1 MNGGTAT
8 DTIIDGGNQHVSSGG
23 TATDTTINSG
33 GLQHVYSGGT
43 ATDTTINSG
52 GLQHV
57 YNSGTATETTINVGG
72 EQYVHDEGAATY
84 TTINGGEQRVSS
96 GGTATKTTINSGF
109 QYLLGGTVTDTTI
122 NSGGTQ
128 YVFNGGTANDTTVNT
143 GGIQYVSNGGTAT
156 DTTINNGGTQNVS
169 SGGTATSTTINS
181 GGTQNVTNGGAAT
194 NTTISSN
201 GHQNIASGGMATS
214 TTLNDGGW
222 QSVNSG
228 GITSNTTI
236 NSGEQYVNNGGIATD
251 TIINNGNQVVSNGTA
266 TSTTVNSGGWQYVSS
281 GGTVAITTINSGG
294 RQIVYSDST
303 ATATTI
309 NSGGWQH
316 VSSGGNATSTII
328 SGGSQSINGGTATA
342 TTINGGWQNISSGGT
357 AIGTTIN
364 SGYQDVWSDG
374 SATDTIING
383 GGMQQIDIDG
393 TATSTTI
400 NSGGEQNVLS
410 GGSATDTT
418 INSGGHQGVY
428 GGTVADTTIN
438 GGWHNIFSGGSAT
451 DTTINSGGIQSIM
464 IGGTVTSTTINSGGL
479 QFVTSG
485 GIATDT
491 TINGGQSWLLT
502 GALADGKTQINA
514 GGELRME
521 AGSVAT
527 EVHISGGTLSVTDI
541 SDVTTYAPAQI
552 DKLNMVGGNVSFLD
566 NRGGDFAALNISEL
580 SGSGNFLFNTSLADR
595 NANFVTIEQG
605 TGNFGIGVT
614 DSGKE
619 IADHTDLTVN
629 LIHDHGGE
637 IDFEMVTASGRST
650 RAIDG
655 GTYMYTLFS
664 QQDKD
669 DLNGGNVWYLGA
681 LTDEP
686 GEGGNGEKPMTT
698 PATDA
703 VLAMATAGL
712 NVMRSELDSLRVYR
726 NNQSNELKYGDGNVW
741 GHYLGK
747 KSAIDNSNGA
757 AYKLHQNGFELGGDI
772 VTGFDK
778 GHLVTGGF
786 VTLSN
791 NQVNHERGGK
801 SKVDSYG
808 LGAYATWYDNS
819 GFYVDGV
826 LKANRLENNL
836 NARMTNGDSTS
847 GKWHQYAIST
857 ALEGGFTFKPMDNM
871 TIEPFVRTTATH
883 INNANVTL
891 SNGMKAETGKA
902 RSLTAEA
909 GTRLGTQFELG
920 STQFAPY
927 FSASVE
933 QEFAKSNTTLINGIN
948 SFDNNLNGTSGKY
961 AAGLSAQLTKGT
973 TVYGEMS
980 YRQGSHI
987 EEPIQ
992 GVAGI
997 RVSF

>member
-1 MNGGTAT
+1 MNKIYTTVWCESRQQWVVTSELARSSGRPKLAPKKSALALLLGAMLLPSGPAMAVNYVGETLTSSTQNISSDDTAT
-8 DTIIDGGNQHVSSGG
+8 DTTINSGGTQNISSGG

-33 GLQHVYSGGT
+33 GTQNISSGGT

-52 GLQHV
+52 GIQNV
-57 YNSGTATETTINVGG
+57 SNGGTVIDTTISGG
-72 EQYVHDEGAATY
+72 LQNIA
-84 TTINGGEQRVSS
+84 S
-96 GGTATKTTINSGF
+96 GGTAIGTTINSGS
-109 QYLLGGTVTDTTI
+109 QSVWGDSTATDTTI
-122 NSGGTQ
+122 NSGGRQ
-128 YVFNGGTANDTTVNT
+128 GVYGGTVA
-143 GGIQYVSNGGTAT
+143 
-156 DTTINNGGTQNVS
+156 DTTINSGGSQHVSGVGTATNTTINGGLQYVS

-181 GGTQNVTNGGAAT
+181 GGYQMV
-194 NTTISSN
+194 SN
-201 GHQNIASGGMATS
+201 
-214 TTLNDGGW
+214 
-222 QSVNSG
+222 
-228 GITSNTTI
+228 
-236 NSGEQYVNNGGIATD
+236 
-251 TIINNGNQVVSNGTA
+251 NGTA
-266 TSTTVNSGGWQYVSS
+266 TSTTVNSGGRQDV
-281 GGTVAITTINSGG
+281 NSG
-294 RQIVYSDST
+294 
-303 ATATTI
+303 
-309 NSGGWQH
+309 
-316 VSSGGNATSTII
+316 
-328 SGGSQSINGGTATA
+328 
-342 TTINGGWQNISSGGT
+342 
-357 AIGTTIN
+357 
-364 SGYQDVWSDG
+364 
-374 SATDTIING
+374 
-383 GGMQQIDIDG
+383 G

-400 NSGGEQNVLS
+400 NSGGSQNVASDSTATAITVNGGWQYVS
-410 GGSATDTT
+410 GTATDTT
-418 INSGGHQGVY
+418 INSGGMQQVFRD
-428 GGTVADTTIN
+428 GGTATNTTIN
-438 GGWHNIFSGGSAT
+438 NGYQYVSGTATSTTINSGGQQFVSNGGIAT
-451 DTTINSGGIQSIM
+451 DTTINSGGQQFVSNGGIATDTTINSGGQQFVSNGGIATDTTIN
-464 IGGTVTSTTINSGGL
+464 IGGNQYVFGGTATSSILNYGGMQHINGGGSASDTTIYNEGMQWIYSGGSAAGTTINSGGL
-479 QFVTSG
+479 QLVSSG

-502 GALADGKTQINA
+502 GALADGKTQINT
-514 GGELRME
+514 GGELLME
-521 AGSVAT
+521 AGSVAADVNIT
-527 EVHISGGTLSVTDI
+527 GGTLSVIDL
-541 SDVTTYAPAQI
+541 SDATAYAPAQI
-552 DKLNMVGGNVSFLD
+552 DNLTMAGGNVSFLG
-566 NRGGDFAALNISEL
+566 NSGGDFATLNISEL
-580 SGSGNFLFNTSLADR
+580 NGHGNFLFNTSLAER

-605 TGNFGIGVT
+605 RGNFGIGVT

-619 IADHTDLTVN
+619 ITGHTDLTVN
-629 LIHDHGGE
+629 LIHDQGGE
-637 IDFEMVTASGRST
+637 IEFEMVTASGRST

-664 QQDKD
+664 QQGKD
-669 DLNGGNVWYLGA
+669 DLNDGNVWYLGA
-681 LTDEP
+681 MTDEP

-726 NNQSNELKYGDGNVW
+726 NSQDSDRKQGDGNVW

-772 VTGFDK
+772 VTGFDT

-801 SKVDSYG
+801 SKIDSYG

-819 GFYVDGV
+819 GFYVDGA

-857 ALEGGFTFKPMDNM
+857 ALEGGYTFKPMDNM
-871 TIEPFVRTTATH
+871 TIEPFVRSTATH

-909 GTRLGTQFELG
+909 GTRLGTQFALG

>member
-1 MNGGTAT
+1 MNKIYTTVWCESRQQWVVTSELARSSGRPKLVPKKSALALLLGAMLLPSGPAMAADYVGETLTNSTQHISSGDTAT
-8 DTIIDGGNQHVSSGG
+8 S
-23 TATDTTINSG
+23 TTINSG
-33 GLQHVYSGGT
+33 G
-43 ATDTTINSG
+43 
-52 GLQHV
+52 
-57 YNSGTATETTINVGG
+57 
-72 EQYVHDEGAATY
+72 
-84 TTINGGEQRVSS
+84 R
-96 GGTATKTTINSGF
+96 
-109 QYLLGGTVTDTTI
+109 
-122 NSGGTQ
+122 
-128 YVFNGGTANDTTVNT
+128 
-143 GGIQYVSNGGTAT
+143 
-156 DTTINNGGTQNVS
+156 QNVS
-169 SGGTATSTTINS
+169 NGGTATSTTINS
-181 GGTQNVTNGGAAT
+181 GGMHYVYSGGTATDTTIQAGGSQDIDGGTVTSTTIIDGGAQFIFSGGIATSTTLGEGWQVIYRDSIAAETIIGNGGEQSVEGGTATDATINSGGKQSISSGIAIDTTINSGGTQNVSSGGAAT
-194 NTTISSN
+194 DTTIN
-201 GHQNIASGGMATS
+201 GGGTQNITSGGMATS
-214 TTLNDGGW
+214 TTINGTGHL
-222 QSVNSG
+222 
-228 GITSNTTI
+228 SN
-236 NSGEQYVNNGGIATD
+236 A
-251 TIINNGNQVVSNGTA
+251 GNQ
-266 TSTTVNSGGWQYVSS
+266 
-281 GGTVAITTINSGG
+281 
-294 RQIVYSDST
+294 
-303 ATATTI
+303 
-309 NSGGWQH
+309 
-316 VSSGGNATSTII
+316 
-328 SGGSQSINGGTATA
+328 
-342 TTINGGWQNISSGGT
+342 NIYSGGT
-357 AIGTTIN
+357 AI
-364 SGYQDVWSDG
+364 S
-374 SATDTIING
+374 TIINNYG
-383 GGMQQIDIDG
+383 TQSVTNGG
-393 TATSTTI
+393 TAFDTTL
-400 NSGGEQNVLS
+400 NSGGVQNVYSGGAVTSSTLENGGNQNIDR
-410 GGSATDTT
+410 GGSA
-418 INSGGHQGVY
+418 
-428 GGTVADTTIN
+428 
-438 GGWHNIFSGGSAT
+438 F
-451 DTTINSGGIQSIM
+451 DTTINSGGIQY
-464 IGGTVTSTTINSGGL
+464 VL
-479 QFVTSG
+479 SG
-485 GIATDT
+485 GITTDT
-491 TINGGQSWLLT
+491 TINGGISLMT
-502 GALADGKTQINA
+502 AEALADGKTQINV
-514 GGELRME
+514 GGELQMY

-527 EVHISGGTLSVTDI
+527 DVNITEGTLSIGDLGSFD
-541 SDVTTYAPAQI
+541 SDFAPVQI
-552 DKLNMVGGNVSFLD
+552 DKLAMDGGNVSFLRYSND
-566 NRGGDFAALNISEL
+566 SGGDFAALNISEL

-595 NANFVTIEQG
+595 NANFVTIAQG
-605 TGNFGIGVT
+605 TGNFGIGVA

-619 IADHTDLTVN
+619 ITDHTDLTVN
-629 LIHDHGGE
+629 LIHDQGGE

-664 QQDKD
+664 QQGKD
-669 DLNGGNVWYLGA
+669 GLNDGNVWYLGA

-686 GEGGNGEKPMTT
+686 GEGGDGGNGEKPITT

-726 NNQSNELKYGDGNVW
+726 NSQGSDRKQGDGNVW

-772 VTGFDK
+772 VTGFDT

-801 SKVDSYG
+801 SKIDSYG

-847 GKWHQYAIST
+847 GKWHQYGIST

-927 FSASVE
+927 LSASVE